1 MKQYNHI
8 LVVMDPKRDR
18 QTALQRALELSRYN
32 PKVKIT
38 VLRLVYDFSYD
49 LHILNRLR
57 EKDTRDDIL
66 ETHKKQLDGI
76 IKQYTDELKAHP
88 QIESKVIFAKDI
100 AEGIIGEMKKGSY
113 DLIIK
118 AANHHGVL
126 DAIIFTP
133 IDWYLLRHSDVPVI
147 IAKDHKWY
155 EQGNSIVVALDFS
168 NRGRLSTNL
177 TLLRE
182 AQQVSAITGDPIH
195 LVNSAPV
202 ALPTIM
208 LEVPHYSPEI
218 YAQNILEEHKNRLL
232 AFAKSHGIKEEN
244 CHIAEGMPDD
254 VIPDIC
260 KKIQARVVF
269 IGSAGRTGAM
279 AALMGNTCE
288 EIVDYLDAD
297 LVVINKKVLDKKEE
311 AIK

>member
-8 LVVMDPKRDR
+8 LVVIEPKRDH

-38 VLRLVYDFSYD
+38 ALRLVYDFSYD
-49 LHILNRLR
+49 IHILNRLR
-57 EKDTRDDIL
+57 EKDTREDIL
-66 ETHKKQLDGI
+66 KTHQEQLQGI
-76 IKQYTDELKAHP
+76 ISKYTENLDNQP
-88 QIESKVIFAKDI
+88 QVDTKVCFAKDI
-100 AEGIIGEMKKGSY
+100 AEGIVSEMKEGNY
-113 DLIIK
+113 DLVIK
-118 AANHHGVL
+118 AANRHGVL
-126 DAIIFTP
+126 DALIFTP
-133 IDWYLLRHSDVPVI
+133 IDWYLLRHADVPVI
-147 IAKDHKWY
+147 IAKEHKWADS
-155 EQGNSIVVALDFS
+155 GSIAVAVDFS
-168 NRGRLSTNL
+168 NRARMNINL

-218 YAQNILEEHKNRLL
+218 YEENILTEHRSRLQ
-232 AFAKSHGIKEEN
+232 AFANAHGIPLEN

-260 KKIQARVVF
+260 RKINARVVF

-297 LVVINKKVLDKKEE
+297 LVVINKKVLTKTES
-311 AIK
+311 

>member
-8 LVVMDPKRDR
+8 LVVMEPKRDH
-18 QTALQRALELSRYN
+18 QTALQRALELSHYN

-49 LHILNRLR
+49 IHILNRLR
-57 EKDTRDDIL
+57 EKDTREDIL
-66 ETHKKQLDGI
+66 RTHEEQLLSI
-76 IKQYTDELKAHP
+76 IHKYTEHEEQTPNIDT
-88 QIESKVIFAKDI
+88 KVVFAKDI
-100 AEGIIGEMKKGSY
+100 AEGIIAEMKSGDY

-133 IDWYLLRHSDVPVI
+133 IDWYLLRHADVPVI
-147 IAKDHKWY
+147 IAKDHKWA
-155 EQGNSIVVALDFS
+155 EEGSIVVAMDFS
-168 NRGRLSTNL
+168 NRARMSTNL

-218 YAQNILEEHKNRLL
+218 YAENILTEHRNRLY
-232 AFAKSHGIKEEN
+232 AFAKAHGIPEER

-254 VIPDIC
+254 VIPDLC
-260 KKIQARVVF
+260 RKVKARVVF

-297 LVVINKKVLDKKEE
+297 LVVINKKVLAKQES
-311 AIK
+311 